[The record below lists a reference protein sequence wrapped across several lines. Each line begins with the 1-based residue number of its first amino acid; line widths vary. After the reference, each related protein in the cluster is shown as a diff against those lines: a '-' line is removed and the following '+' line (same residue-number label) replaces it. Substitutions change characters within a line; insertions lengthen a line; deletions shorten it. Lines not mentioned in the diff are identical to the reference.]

1 MITPD
6 DRGHGEIRRNNNNA
20 NYTPI
25 PSDKERARDARRS
38 DTRKQEIVEAALR
51 IAEEVGLCGVTR
63 DEVAD
68 RAGCSAGLVNH
79 YFGTMSQLQRA
90 TIGEAVR
97 VRNLTVLAQG
107 LVMGHP
113 KARNAP
119 EEMRRAAAD
128 SIVGG

>member
-1 MITPD
+1 M
-6 DRGHGEIRRNNNNA
+6 
-20 NYTPI
+20 
-25 PSDKERARDARRS
+25 RS

-79 YFGTMSQLQRA
+79 YFGTMVQLQRA

-113 KARNAP
+113 KALNAP

-128 SIVGG
+128 SIVGR